1 MIELIVGFLMLGQV
15 AISSADD
22 IEYYDVISEYN
33 LFRPLGWKPPNL
45 KPRFEL
51 LGTIVGEGF
60 ARAYFKNIR
69 NSRIVIVSVGDRL
82 DSDVIKEISSKTIK
96 MESGKEYEGKGL
108 QFLRVP
114 SSRNKRKTGRVSSGN
129 SESKK
134 NDATVTENVESSSV
148 SSRRR
153 GSRRRSGGQNWRD
166 RISRF
171 QSASPEER
179 ERMIKEFREQR
190 GN

>member
-1 MIELIVGFLMLGQV
+1 MLELIVGVLMLGQV

-51 LGTIVGEGF
+51 LGTIVGENF

-82 DSDVIKEISSKTIK
+82 DSDVI
-96 MESGKEYEGKGL
+96 
-108 QFLRVP
+108 
-114 SSRNKRKTGRVSSGN
+114 
-129 SESKK
+129 
-134 NDATVTENVESSSV
+134 
-148 SSRRR
+148 
-153 GSRRRSGGQNWRD
+153 
-166 RISRF
+166 
-171 QSASPEER
+171 
-179 ERMIKEFREQR
+179 
-190 GN
+190 